1 MKSVNNAIFPNIA
14 LDAAAIRTA
23 AIVALVT
30 FALGLAL
37 AIGLWM
43 PGAVHTDPFFIGPAI
58 RFATTGEMKNFLFDW
73 DALPNIGDRPFWY
86 TPINFYALGYWL
98 TAFGCSTVSVLC
110 FYATA
115 AAVSSAGVS
124 LMLSRLGCSPL
135 WCFGGAIVSWTSFYA
150 ATRYGLRPEP
160 LALAFFFIGLPLIPS
175 SRNVL
180 QCTGFFLIGL
190 GVITAPR
197 LTGWAVAFA
206 GLFVIGVLDR
216 VRTVARNVAVG
227 GVLALLLFS
236 LSIGFE
242 FAAFYE
248 VFSAHAALRT
258 RPPYNSQM
266 LLMASMTSGFGKF
279 NWLGVGIVL
288 LLGAAA
294 SLLLGYWRSV
304 GPLLIT
310 FVLGYILSLFT
321 GGYGTV
327 LFIYVAAMGVWGMS
341 GPAPSA
347 APWRRL
353 MLAICVVLV
362 GAPLI
367 VVATSYFQAAYRS
380 PELWANYRNIESEVR
395 SHQWREVWLD
405 TFSLRYVFDM
415 KPPDTARSTAAMP
428 LRLPKLAYE
437 QVPSDPDISFVVSQ
451 RLLHALMPDKFPDR
465 PAVRVFGREF
475 YINARPEIYF
485 ISRDRVITPSGAP
498 F

>member
-1 MKSVNNAIFPNIA
+1 
-14 LDAAAIRTA
+14 
-23 AIVALVT
+23 
-30 FALGLAL
+30 
-37 AIGLWM
+37 
-43 PGAVHTDPFFIGPAI
+43 
-58 RFATTGEMKNFLFDW
+58 
-73 DALPNIGDRPFWY
+73 
-86 TPINFYALGYWL
+86 
-98 TAFGCSTVSVLC
+98 
-110 FYATA
+110 
-115 AAVSSAGVS
+115 
-124 LMLSRLGCSPL
+124 
-135 WCFGGAIVSWTSFYA
+135 
-150 ATRYGLRPEP
+150 
-160 LALAFFFIGLPLIPS
+160 
-175 SRNVL
+175 VL

-216 VRTVARNVAVG
+216 VRTVARNVVIG

-248 VFSAHAALRT
+248 VFSVHAALRT
-258 RPPYNSQM
+258 RSVHNSQA
-266 LLMASMTSGFGKF
+266 LLMASMTGGFGKF

-304 GPLLIT
+304 GPLLIA
-310 FVLGYILSLFT
+310 FVAGYVLSLYT

-327 LFIYVAAMGVWGMS
+327 LFIYVVAMAVWGMS
-341 GPAPSA
+341 VPVPRA
-347 APWRRL
+347 ALWRRL

-395 SHQWREVWLD
+395 RHQWREVWLD

-415 KPPDTARSTAAMP
+415 KPPDT
-428 LRLPKLAYE
+428 
-437 QVPSDPDISFVVSQ
+437 
-451 RLLHALMPDKFPDR
+451 DR

-498 F
+498 L